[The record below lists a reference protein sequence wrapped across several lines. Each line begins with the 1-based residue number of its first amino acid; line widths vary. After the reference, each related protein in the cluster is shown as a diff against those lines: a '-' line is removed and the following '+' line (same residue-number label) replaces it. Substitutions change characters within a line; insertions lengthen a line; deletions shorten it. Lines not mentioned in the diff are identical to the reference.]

1 MKIVDISLDNCYL
14 HLYHGFLEIKLA
26 DIEAK
31 RTPVDDLDCLI
42 VSGNAITYSHSLI
55 QRLCQENI
63 PLIICGK
70 NYLPCGMLL
79 NLQGNYE
86 QMGRLH
92 EQIAMSKPLH
102 KRLWQNIIKLKITN
116 QQRVLVSNGK
126 QGNDFGMLSKR
137 VKSGDPEN
145 VESIAARKYWQRLFG
160 KNFRRNFKQPGINAL
175 LNFGYA
181 ILRSTMCR
189 YVVASGLNP
198 ALGVHHHNKLNP
210 WCLADD
216 LIEPYRPFIDQKVMQ
231 LVLDGNDKVTTITK
245 RELAG
250 SFEIKYDLENCSSP
264 LHLCIKNTVISLW
277 NSIKEKENLVEYP
290 DFDPERI

>member
-1 MKIVDISLDNCYL
+1 MKIADISLDNCYL

-26 DIEAK
+26 DNQAR

-63 PLIICGK
+63 PMIICGK

-92 EQIAMSKPLH
+92 EQIDVSKPFK
-102 KRLWQNIIKLKITN
+102 KRLWQKIIKLKITN
-116 QQRVLVSNGK
+116 QQKVLEFNGM
-126 QGNDFGMLSKR
+126 QGNDFKILSER

-145 VESIAARKYWQRLFG
+145 VEGIAARKYWQRLFG
-160 KNFRRNFKQPGINAL
+160 KTFRRNFELPGINAL

-181 ILRSTMCR
+181 ILRSTLCR
-189 YVVASGLNP
+189 YVVATGLNP
-198 ALGVHHHNKLNP
+198 ALGLHHHNKLNP

-216 LIEPYRPFIDQKVMQ
+216 LIEPYRPFIDLKVKK
-231 LVLDGNDKVTTITK
+231 LVQYGNDKVTPITK
-245 RELAG
+245 KELAG
-250 SFEIKYDLENCSSP
+250 SFDIKFDFENSSSP
-264 LHLCIKNTVISLW
+264 LHLCLKNSVSSLW
-277 NSIKEKENLVEYP
+277 NSIKEKENLLEYP